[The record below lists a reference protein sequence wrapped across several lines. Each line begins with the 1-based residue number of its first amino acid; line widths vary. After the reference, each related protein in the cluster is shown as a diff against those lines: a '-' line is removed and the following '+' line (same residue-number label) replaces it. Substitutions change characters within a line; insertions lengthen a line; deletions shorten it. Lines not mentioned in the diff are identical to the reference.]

1 MVSSDLAARD
11 RTITVY
17 VDGTPYEVPKT
28 EFLDYEEVVTLA
40 YPDYAQNPGIT
51 YSVTYTRGPRN
62 KPEGTLSPGGKVKA
76 TEGISFRVNRTGQ
89 S

>member
-1 MVSSDLAARD
+1 MFSNVLSRPD
-11 RTITVY
+11 RTVTIY
-17 VDGTPYEVPKT
+17 VDGTPHEVNAR
-28 EFLDYEEVVTLA
+28 EFLEYDEVVTLA